1 MFVALVCFCLLLNSV
16 AVVYVLT
23 RTNLDPRGKK
33 LFTAAAFGSLALQ
46 LILATQ
52 GHNYDMES
60 WGIVASLVLHGKSV
74 YANTTRFNYGPI
86 WAYILAGLEQLSAS
100 LPAMGGE
107 AFHVTVAAFLGL
119 ADMALAA
126 LLAAQYG
133 LGAGL
138 FLLCCPATILLTG
151 YHSQFED
158 FALLAGLASWLLI
171 RRGGVPPLRLAL
183 AAGLL
188 GISLVI
194 KHILF
199 LFPVWVL
206 FWPKLGSWR
215 KRVAY
220 VVIAYGI
227 FALSFLPWIVD
238 PPSRAGIYH
247 QVFQYRSYFGFS
259 LSRLIVSVDPMNRTS
274 PAASAVLTLG
284 WLAVLVAAGV
294 VLPRRLDNIFP
305 MYLLTM
311 FAFSPALTDQYLAVP
326 LLAGAILVASWP
338 SWALAGAIVLALY
351 SSPYDVFRFHPNLV
365 YYLSMVSTQICAMGL
380 LVVQLRHASPPWT
393 TPIPHQETTRRAVT
407 LAFGSLAL
415 VLVILLVKSLAQH

>member
-1 MFVALVCFCLLLNSV
+1 
-16 AVVYVLT
+16 
-23 RTNLDPRGKK
+23 
-33 LFTAAAFGSLALQ
+33 
-46 LILATQ
+46 
-52 GHNYDMES
+52 
-60 WGIVASLVLHGKSV
+60 
-74 YANTTRFNYGPI
+74 
-86 WAYILAGLEQLSAS
+86 
-100 LPAMGGE
+100 
-107 AFHVTVAAFLGL
+107 
-119 ADMALAA
+119 
-126 LLAAQYG
+126 
-133 LGAGL
+133 
-138 FLLCCPATILLTG
+138 
-151 YHSQFED
+151 
-158 FALLAGLASWLLI
+158 
-171 RRGGVPPLRLAL
+171 
-183 AAGLL
+183 
-188 GISLVI
+188 
-194 KHILF
+194 
-199 LFPVWVL
+199 
-206 FWPKLGSWR
+206 
-215 KRVAY
+215 
-220 VVIAYGI
+220 
-227 FALSFLPWIVD
+227 
-238 PPSRAGIYH
+238 
-247 QVFQYRSYFGFS
+247 
-259 LSRLIVSVDPMNRTS
+259 MNRTS